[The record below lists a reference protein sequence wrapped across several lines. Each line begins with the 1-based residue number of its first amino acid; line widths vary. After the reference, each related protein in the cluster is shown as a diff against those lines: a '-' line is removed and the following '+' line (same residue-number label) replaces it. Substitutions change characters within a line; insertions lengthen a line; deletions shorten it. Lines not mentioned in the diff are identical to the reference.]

1 MVQAGKST
9 NSDGENEKKGDSLN
23 GELENSESKPSSRDR
38 CHSLSR
44 LIDDSSVLL
53 SCFSL
58 SCETFFLTEVS
69 PIQPEDSS
77 TTFFMAIVCSRPWVR
92 KLLNREATR

>member
-58 SCETFFLTEVS
+58 FCETFFFNGSITH
-69 PIQPEDSS
+69 
-77 TTFFMAIVCSRPWVR
+77 TTGRLVHNILHGNCLSKVVGQETSQ
-92 KLLNREATR
+92 